1 MFLCVSNYISQTIY
15 RSKSDLNASV
25 RKLGLLM
32 AVTLEVLLQAQQV
45 MPAVTSNFILRTL
58 SILILNFPF
67 I

>member
-15 RSKSDLNASV
+15 RSKPDLNASV

-45 MPAVTSNFILRTL
+45 MPAVTSNFILKTL